1 MQMRCRALTIILG
14 TTLLLTACNPPSGD
28 GVSVKPAGDA
38 VMITKEVRDADAV
51 RNAALEAGD
60 IDAYLASYMEDA
72 VWIPP
77 HSQEVI
83 GHKMA
88 RIRAGEVLDQISI
101 QQAIDT
107 REQVVM
113 APDWVLDRG
122 RYNIKITPAGGGEIR
137 YDSGPFMT
145 VWHKDTD
152 GKWKVAFDMWGSK
165 NPLVE

>member
-1 MQMRCRALTIILG
+1 MRCRALISILV
-14 TTLLLTACNPPSGD
+14 TALLLTACTPPSGD
-28 GVSVKPAGDA
+28 NVSGKPGGDT
-38 VMITKEVRDADAV
+38 VMITKEVRDADAA

-88 RIRAGEVLDQISI
+88 RMRAGEVLEQVSI

-122 RYNIKITPAGGGEIR
+122 RYNIKITPVGDGEVR
-137 YDSGPFMT
+137 YDSGPFLT
-145 VWHKDTD
+145 VWRKDAD

-165 NPLVE
+165 DPLIE

>member
-1 MQMRCRALTIILG
+1 MKCRALTVILG
-14 TTLLLTACNPPSGD
+14 TALLLTACTPPSGD
-28 GVSVKPAGDA
+28 DVSGEPADDA
-38 VMITKEVRDADAV
+38 VMITKEVREADAA

-88 RIRAGEVLDQISI
+88 RMRAGEVLDQVSI
-101 QQAIDT
+101 QQAIDI

-122 RYNIKITPAGGGEIR
+122 RYNIKITPAEGGDPR
-137 YDSGPFMT
+137 YDSGPFLT
-145 VWHKDTD
+145 VWRKDAD

-165 NPLVE
+165 APLVE

>member
-1 MQMRCRALTIILG
+1 MRCRALTLILG
-14 TTLLLTACNPPSGD
+14 TALLLTACTPPSGNS
-28 GVSVKPAGDA
+28 VSGKPADDVG
-38 VMITKEVRDADAV
+38 MITKEVRDADAV

-88 RIRAGEVLDQISI
+88 RIRASEVMKQVSV
-101 QQAIDT
+101 QEAIDT

-122 RYNIKITPAGGGEIR
+122 RYNIQITPVGGGEVR
-137 YDSGPFMT
+137 YDSGPFLT
-145 VWHKDTD
+145 VWHKDED